1 MRVYLYTRT
10 SQYGFHW
17 DASAESKVRDSPE
30 PKCDAVME
38 KWDDAWSLTLL
49 SLELTRD
56 YLWTDLS
63 EMSAL
68 NKDAQPFRWNISIR
82 EMKWDEKKRDHTQHA
97 DVSDAKFHLIVFIQQ
112 PDTMTCKQNVVINWP
127 INTIILWC
135 L

>member
-17 DASAESKVRDSPE
+17 GASAESKVRDSPE

-49 SLELTRD
+49 SLELTWD

-82 EMKWDEKKRDHTQHA
+82 EMKLDEKKQDRRNTLMW
-97 DVSDAKFHLIVFIQQ
+97 VMRNPIVLYLFNNQT
-112 PDTMTCKQNVVINWP
+112 PWLP
-127 INTIILWC
+127 C
-135 L
+135 LQTRCNNQLTL